1 MKVLIYDTETTG
13 LIPKKCADLDRFPY
27 VVQFSY
33 IVYDT
38 EQETIIKVYDEIISL
53 PEWVEIPLEA
63 SNIHHILKEDCQ
75 RSQITIKECLE
86 GFMEDCKQMDLVVG
100 HNLEYDNTIVI
111 TELMRLKTKST
122 DEIQSTDETTTVDL
136 TSDIDSI
143 VNTIMTNEEIQMFK
157 SLPFYCTMKET
168 TLFCNILHKYKTGK
182 TFVKFPKLIELH
194 DILFGKDTLP
204 IRLHNSLNDVLMCF
218 RCFYKFKHNVDVL
231 SKFSHLI

>member
-13 LIPKKCADLDRFPY
+13 LIPKKCADLDRFPH

-38 EQETIIKVYDEIISL
+38 EQESITKVYDEIISL
-53 PEWVEIPLEA
+53 PEGVDIPLEA

-75 RSQITIKECLE
+75 RSQVTIKECLE
-86 GFMEDCKQMDLVVG
+86 GFMEDCKQVDLVVG
-100 HNLEYDNTIVI
+100 HNLEYDNTMVV
-111 TELMRLKTKST
+111 TELMRLNAP
-122 DEIQSTDETTTVDL
+122 STDETPAVDL
-136 TSDIDSI
+136 TSDVDSV
-143 VNTIMTNEEIQMFK
+143 VNTIMMNEEIQLFK
-157 SLPFYCTMKET
+157 ALPFYCTMKET
-168 TLFCNILHKYKTGK
+168 TVFCNILHKYKNGK

-194 DILFGKDTLP
+194 DTLFGKDMLH
-204 IRLHNSLNDVLMCF
+204 IRLHNSLNDVLVCF